1 MLTVTK
7 NVYLCFD
14 NYIYAIHTSQIPYPV
29 HQHCPTTYC
38 ITELTYSTGAV
49 SISREEHAFRWC
61 TRIESI
67 TDQGMNHTYNHHN
80 HRKQDIYV

>member
-38 ITELTYSTGAV
+38 ITELTYSSGAV
-49 SISREEHAFRWC
+49 SISREEHAFRLVYKH
-61 TRIESI
+61 RI
-67 TDQGMNHTYNHHN
+67 NHKSGYEPYT
-80 HRKQDIYV
+80 QPS